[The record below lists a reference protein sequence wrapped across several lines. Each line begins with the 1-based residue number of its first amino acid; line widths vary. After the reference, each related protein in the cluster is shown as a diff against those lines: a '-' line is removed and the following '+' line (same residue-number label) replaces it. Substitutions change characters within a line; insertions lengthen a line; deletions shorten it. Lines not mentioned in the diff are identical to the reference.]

1 MRLRVA
7 TVCLIAAALFA
18 EDPQRGRVLRIDLRN
33 EAITPVTEQFVTGA
47 IRSANKQGMSAVIL
61 VLDTPGGLV
70 DSTREMVKAI
80 LQSKTP
86 VIVYVAPS
94 GARAASAGTFIT
106 MAAHVAAMAPGTTI
120 GAAHPVAVGGLPGLP
135 GEPEP
140 KDKGKG
146 TDKPDPASGRV
157 APMEQKVLNDT
168 ISWARSLAEL
178 RGRNAEWMARAVKE
192 SASVSANE
200 ALKEN
205 VVDLLADDF
214 DGLLQKLHGREVKT
228 AGGLVALQTANMQ
241 VVTVEMWWGQRFL
254 AALANPTL
262 AFLLLIFGIYGIIFE
277 LYTPGWG
284 VPGTV
289 GVICLMLGFF
299 SLAILP
305 TNYVGLALV
314 VIALGM
320 LVAEVFVASYGLLTL
335 GGVICLVTGGLML
348 VNSPEGFMRVSL
360 LALIPVAAAILAVT
374 LFLMTGVARAQRLPV
389 AMEQVAKGALAR
401 AEGEFAGTDGQ
412 HKGFVR
418 MHGELWMATSDA
430 AVSPGQ
436 TVTILSRE
444 GLLLH
449 VSPVREPPV
458 TKIESVFRRSA

>member
-1 MRLRVA
+1 MDRIAPILLITAA
-7 TVCLIAAALFA
+7 TVAAAA
-18 EDPQRGRVLRIDLRN
+18 SPNRVLRVDLRN

-47 IRSANKQGMSAVIL
+47 IGSASEQSMSAVIL

-70 DSTREMVKAI
+70 DSTREMVKVI
-80 LQSKTP
+80 LQSKIP
-86 VIVYVAPS
+86 VVAYVAPA

-120 GAAHPVAVGGLPGLP
+120 GAAHPVAVGGLPG
-135 GEPEP
+135 EPAP
-140 KDKGKG
+140 KDKG
-146 TDKPDPASGRV
+146 PDESDSNGRV
-157 APMEQKVLNDT
+157 SPMEQKALNDT
-168 ISWARSLAEL
+168 VSWARSLAEL
-178 RGRNAEWMARAVKE
+178 RGRNAEWMARAVRE

-214 DGLLQKLHGREVKT
+214 DGLLQKLHGREVRT
-228 AGGLVALQTANMQ
+228 AGGLVTLETATIQ
-241 VVTVEMWWGQRFL
+241 VVTVQMWWGQRFL

-262 AFLLLIFGIYGIIFE
+262 AFLLLIFGVYGILFE

-314 VIALGM
+314 VLALGL
-320 LVAEVFVASYGLLTL
+320 LVAEAFVTSYGLLTL
-335 GGVICLVTGGLML
+335 GGVLCLVTGGLML

-360 LALIPVAAAILAVT
+360 LAVIPVAAAILAVT
-374 LFLMTGVARAQRLPV
+374 LFLITGVARTQRLPV
-389 AMEQVAKGALAR
+389 AMEQVATGTLAMVER
-401 AEGEFAGTDGQ
+401 EFASADGQ

-418 MHGELWMATSDA
+418 VHGELWVATSHVPISA
-430 AVSPGQ
+430 GQ
-436 TVTILSRE
+436 TVTIVSRN
-444 GLLLH
+444 GLLLQ
-449 VSPVREPPV
+449 VEPVPEPP
-458 TKIESVFRRSA
+458 SAGSGPVLRTA

>member
-1 MRLRVA
+1 MNLCVVSILLITAA
-7 TVCLIAAALFA
+7 TLAAA
-18 EDPQRGRVLRIDLRN
+18 PGRVLRIDLRN

-47 IRSANKQGMSAVIL
+47 IRSANEQGMSAVVL

-80 LQSKTP
+80 LQSP
-86 VIVYVAPS
+86 VPVVVYVAPA

-120 GAAHPVAVGGLPGLP
+120 GAAHPVSVGGLPGVP
-135 GEPEP
+135 SEPAP
-140 KDKGKG
+140 KDAGKDESEPG
-146 TDKPDPASGRV
+146 AGGAS
-157 APMEQKVLNDT
+157 PMEQKVLNDT
-168 ISWARSLAEL
+168 VSWARSLAEL

-192 SASVSANE
+192 STSVSAGE

-214 DGLLQKLHGREVKT
+214 ASLLQKLQGRDVRT
-228 AGGLVALQTANMQ
+228 AGGSVTLQTANMQ
-241 VVTVEMWWGQRFL
+241 VVTVQMWWGQRFL

-284 VPGTV
+284 VPGTI
-289 GVICLMLGFF
+289 GLICLLLGFF

-314 VIALGM
+314 VIALGL
-320 LVAEVFVASYGLLTL
+320 LVAEVFVTSYGLLTL
-335 GGVICLVTGGLML
+335 GGVICLITGGLML

-374 LFLMTGVARAQRLPV
+374 LFLMTGVARTQRLPV
-389 AMEQVAKGALAR
+389 AMEQVAMGALAR
-401 AEGEFAGTDGQ
+401 VEGEFACADGQ

-418 MHGELWMATSDA
+418 VHGELWMATSQTP
-430 AVSPGQ
+430 VSAGQ
-436 TVTILSRE
+436 TVTILSRN
-444 GLLLH
+444 GLLLQ
-449 VSPVREPPV
+449 VEPVPEPPAA
-458 TKIESVFRRSA
+458 KIGPVFRRTA